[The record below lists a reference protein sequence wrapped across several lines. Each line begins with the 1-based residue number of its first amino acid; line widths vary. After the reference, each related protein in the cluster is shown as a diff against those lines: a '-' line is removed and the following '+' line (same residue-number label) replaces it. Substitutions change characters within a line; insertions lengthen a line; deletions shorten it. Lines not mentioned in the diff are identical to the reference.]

1 MVELIYLI
9 SLLLKEQSKNSVF
22 NFFKMW
28 QVLDFKSNK
37 TMKLKFF
44 SLLVAFTTCYLGEVN
59 AQASRGGDF
68 DFAVQVVENDYA
80 GYSSKVTDKN
90 RAEYEK
96 LKTSL
101 REAIS
106 KGKDEDNCI
115 GRYISWFNDGHLH
128 YPTSS
133 VNKGKSYNYTS
144 DMISKK
150 VDVHTFM
157 IRVPDFDA
165 DKKSAIIEMVEQY
178 KKSGCENLVID
189 IRSNGGGQD
198 STFDS
203 LLALIYTHK
212 GVVDGVEW
220 LSTKNNINSFKN
232 IVSKIDDERV
242 RKYYNRIC
250 ERLELH
256 VGEFVDNSQS
266 TQEIVCD
273 EIPDLPR
280 KVAIVIDGNVVSSGE
295 QFVLN
300 AKACSDKVTV
310 YGKDNTMGVL
320 DFSNKVQVN
329 LPNSKMTLYYPI
341 SRSKRLPDRG
351 IDEKGIAPDVR
362 ITLPNPKTVGSEID
376 PWITWISNDM
386 MTGKSE

>member
-1 MVELIYLI
+1 
-9 SLLLKEQSKNSVF
+9 
-22 NFFKMW
+22 
-28 QVLDFKSNK
+28 LDK
-37 TMKLKFF
+37 TIKLKFF
-44 SLLVAFTTCYLGEVN
+44 SLLVAFTTCYFCEVN

-144 DMISKK
+144 DMIAKK

-178 KKSGCENLVID
+178 KKSGCENLIID

-266 TQEIVCD
+266 TQEIICD

>member
-1 MVELIYLI
+1 
-9 SLLLKEQSKNSVF
+9 
-22 NFFKMW
+22 MW
-28 QVLDFKSNK
+28 QVLDFKSGK
-37 TMKLKFF
+37 TMKLKFL
-44 SLLVAFTTCYLGEVN
+44 SLLVAFITCYLGEVN

-96 LKTSL
+96 LKLSL

-106 KGKDEDNCI
+106 KGKNEDNCV
-115 GRYISWFNDGHLH
+115 GRYISWFNDAHLR
-128 YPTSS
+128 YPTSGVS
-133 VNKGKSYNYTS
+133 KGKSYKYTS
-144 DMISKK
+144 DMIAKK
-150 VDVHTFM
+150 VDAHTFM
-157 IRVPDFDA
+157 IRVSDFDA
-165 DKKSAIIEMVEQY
+165 EKKPVIIDMVEQY
-178 KKSGCENLVID
+178 KKSGCENLIID
-189 IRSNGGGQD
+189 VRSNGGGED

-232 IVSKIDDERV
+232 IVSKIDNEKV

-266 TQEIVCD
+266 TQEITCN
-273 EIPDLPR
+273 EISDFPR
-280 KVAIVIDGNVVSSGE
+280 KVAIVIDGNVASSGE

-320 DFSNKVQVN
+320 DFSNVVPVN

-351 IDEKGIAPDVR
+351 IDETGIAPDVR
-362 ITLPNPKTVGSEID
+362 ITLPNPKTVGTEID
-376 PWITWISNDM
+376 PWIAWISNDLM
-386 MTGKSE
+386 RNL